1 MISRSQISKVLSV
14 YRIEKGSPELTRS
27 SGPLGKAAA
36 DTVKLS
42 FSPGDLQRVREIAQ
56 RLPDIRMD
64 RVRQVAGELASG
76 TYKIDSRE
84 VAEKMLGRLLA
95 DRIK

>member
-14 YRIEKGSPELTRS
+14 YRIEKGLPELTRS
-27 SGPLGKAAA
+27 SGSFGKAPA

-64 RVRQVAGELASG
+64 RVQHVAGELASG
-76 TYKIDSRE
+76 TYKIDSGE
-84 VAEKMLGRLLA
+84 VAEKILGRLLA